1 MDGKDAQD
9 EEYKRISRRGAVT
22 AVNSK
27 FMYIP
32 NLRNLCKSAVRS
44 GKMNPVQVT

>member
-9 EEYKRISRRGAVT
+9 EEYKRFSRRDAVI

-32 NLRNLCKSAVRS
+32 NLRNPRNLRLDI
-44 GKMNPVQVT
+44 KMKHVQVM

>member
-9 EEYKRISRRGAVT
+9 IEYKRFSRRDAAY

-32 NLRNLCKSAVRS
+32 NLRNLRNLRLDK
-44 GKMNPVQVT
+44 KMKHVQVM